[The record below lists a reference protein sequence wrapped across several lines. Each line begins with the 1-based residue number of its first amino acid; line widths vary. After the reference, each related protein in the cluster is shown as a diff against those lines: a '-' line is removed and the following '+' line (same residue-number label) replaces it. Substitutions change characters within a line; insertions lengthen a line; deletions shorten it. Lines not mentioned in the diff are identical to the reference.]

1 MKDFLKSFFK
11 KLKSTFMK
19 YLCSINQQ
27 QQQTNMPNH
36 HIDLIRLIT
45 ARAKPEIARLEKLR
59 EDARDTNMSKSLRLM
74 MLVRL
79 GAGLTD
85 EDDKKND
92 VMCEY
97 YRSVDAHLTH
107 KIKVWEQIEVRLVD
121 ANLLDKLNET
131 MTEWL
136 EASWAY
142 FGMENVREESDG
154 AMEEYKMFKD
164 TVREICEVKKKKTR
178 RAGKKHKKKTIAE

>member
-1 MKDFLKSFFK
+1 
-11 KLKSTFMK
+11 
-19 YLCSINQQ
+19 
-27 QQQTNMPNH
+27 MPTH

-45 ARAKPEIARLEKLR
+45 ARAKPEIARIEKLR

-74 MLVRL
+74 MLVAV
-79 GAGLTD
+79 GAELTD
-85 EDDKKND
+85 EHKKKNE
-92 VMCEY
+92 VMNEY
-97 YRSVDAHLTH
+97 YRSVEAHLTQ

-121 ANLLDKLNET
+121 ANLMDKLNET

-136 EASWAY
+136 EATWAY
-142 FGMENVREESDG
+142 FGMEDVRKDSDG